1 MMTTTSMIG
10 RSVRSAALAASLAVL
25 GLSAAVVV
33 VPGCAKLDDRRL
45 EEEKLVVSDVK
56 SLFAKQRAEPKSTTA
71 IFIDAR
77 RPSVTR
83 QGMIPGAIMLDIT
96 QVDLINKRTNPAIEK
111 FSTKVV
117 YGDNPGDAIAK
128 ALAKKMIEA
137 GYSDVRWFED
147 GWEGWVRSGG
157 ETK

>member
-1 MMTTTSMIG
+1 MSTTPAIVARLVSLSTLI
-10 RSVRSAALAASLAVL
+10 LAAVLAVL
-25 GLSAAVVV
+25 PAT
-33 VPGCAKLDDRRL
+33 GCSKLDDRRL

-56 SLFAKQRAEPKSTTA
+56 SLYAKQRAEPKGTTA

-77 RPSVTR
+77 RPSVAK
-83 QGMIPGAIMLDIT
+83 QGMIPGAILLDIT

-157 ETK
+157 DTGK

>member
-1 MMTTTSMIG
+1 M
-10 RSVRSAALAASLAVL
+10 ALAASLAVA
-25 GLSAAVVV
+25 GLLAAAMIL
-33 VPGCAKLDDRRL
+33 PGCTKLSDVPI
-45 EEEKLVVSDVK
+45 EENKLVLNDVK
-56 SLFAKQRAEPKSTTA
+56 GLFAKQRAEPKGTTA

>member
-1 MMTTTSMIG
+1 MIG
-10 RSVRSAALAASLAVL
+10 RSVRSVALAASLAVA
-25 GLSAAVVV
+25 GLLAAAMIL
-33 VPGCAKLDDRRL
+33 PGCTKLSDVPI
-45 EEEKLVVSDVK
+45 EENKLVLNDVK
-56 SLFAKQRAEPKSTTA
+56 GLFAKQRAEPKGTTA